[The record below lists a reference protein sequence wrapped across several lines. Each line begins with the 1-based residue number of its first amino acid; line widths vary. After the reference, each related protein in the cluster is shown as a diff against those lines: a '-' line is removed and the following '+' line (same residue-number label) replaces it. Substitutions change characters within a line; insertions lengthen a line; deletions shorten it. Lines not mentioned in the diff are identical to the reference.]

1 MRVFD
6 CPTTTHTHTHTP
18 VGSKKFDEKNHLLLM
33 QAHLHAIHH
42 APHQAHANLM
52 CTACRYPVINLST
65 SEQPPSSA
73 AWPEWPPPHIAN
85 CNHKSTASCLHVSQ
99 TLFQPH
105 GAVAESAQLAEHCGH
120 GHRSAVPLSPL
131 CGLCSGGG
139 SEFIEAELDSGV
151 FVKKGYSD
159 AIVERITRW
168 IDDNATLPDR
178 PGDKS
183 QK

>member
-1 MRVFD
+1 
-6 CPTTTHTHTHTP
+6 
-18 VGSKKFDEKNHLLLM
+18 M
-33 QAHLHAIHH
+33 QSIMHRIKRMQTLC
-42 APHQAHANLM
+42 APRADTLS
-52 CTACRYPVINLST
+52 ST
-65 SEQPPSSA
+65 SAHQSN
-73 AWPEWPPPHIAN
+73 PPHPLLGLSGHHRTLRTATTSQQHRA
-85 CNHKSTASCLHVSQ
+85 CMCRKPFSTHMWPC
-99 TLFQPH
+99 H
-105 GAVAESAQLAEHCGH
+105 GAVAESAELAEHCGH

>member
-1 MRVFD
+1 LWV
-6 CPTTTHTHTHTP
+6 
-18 VGSKKFDEKNHLLLM
+18 
-33 QAHLHAIHH
+33 
-42 APHQAHANLM
+42 
-52 CTACRYPVINLST
+52 
-65 SEQPPSSA
+65 
-73 AWPEWPPPHIAN
+73 
-85 CNHKSTASCLHVSQ
+85 
-99 TLFQPH
+99 
-105 GAVAESAQLAEHCGH
+105 
-120 GHRSAVPLSPL
+120 
-131 CGLCSGGG
+131 LCSGGG